1 MIRAGVVGMG
11 FIGQVHAK
19 GYQASEGATL
29 AAVCDSDETKLKPA
43 SKAAGDIA
51 GLDKPLDLESVQL
64 YTDFDRMVSEAKLDA
79 VSIAL
84 PTPMHADFT
93 IKALEAGLSVLCEKP
108 MAPNVKQCQ
117 EMIAAAQASGRRLQ
131 IAHCTR
137 FWPQYAKTKEII
149 DSGEYGKVKAA
160 TFRRVGA
167 LPEWSRNS
175 WLLDCA
181 QSGGALMDLHIHDS
195 DYVQYVFGMPKAV
208 YTRATNGPGGNFDHI
223 VTQYIFDDN
232 LVVAAEGSWL
242 MAPNFG
248 FEMSF
253 DIVLE
258 KATIVFDNTR
268 KPTFRVCPFNGDVFT
283 PEVEAGDGWWLQ
295 IVHFVK
301 AVSGQKVLQITTPA
315 DSLNSLKLVLAER
328 QSAQT
333 GKEVAVE

>member
-19 GYQASEGATL
+19 GYQATEGATL
-29 AAVCDSDETKLKPA
+29 AAVCDTDETKLKPA

-51 GLDKPLDLESVQL
+51 GLDKPLDLEGVQL

-84 PTPMHADFT
+84 PTPMHAEFT
-93 IKALEAGLSVLCEKP
+93 IKALDAGLGVLCEKP
-108 MAPNVKQCQ
+108 MAQNAGQCE
-117 EMIAAAQASGRRLQ
+117 EMIAAADRTGKILQ
-131 IAHCTR
+131 VAHCIR

-167 LPEWSRNS
+167 LPKWSHNS

-208 YTRATNGPGGNFDHI
+208 YTRATNGPGGDFDHM

-242 MAPNFG
+242 MAPSFG

-253 DIVLE
+253 NVILE

-268 KPTFRVCPFNGDVFT
+268 KLTFRVCPFDGDVFS
-283 PEVEAGDGWWLQ
+283 PEVEAGDGWGLQ

-301 AVSGQKVLQITTPA
+301 AVSGQNVPQITTPA
-315 DSLNSLKLVLAER
+315 DSLNSLKLVLAEQ
-328 QSAQT
+328 QSAES